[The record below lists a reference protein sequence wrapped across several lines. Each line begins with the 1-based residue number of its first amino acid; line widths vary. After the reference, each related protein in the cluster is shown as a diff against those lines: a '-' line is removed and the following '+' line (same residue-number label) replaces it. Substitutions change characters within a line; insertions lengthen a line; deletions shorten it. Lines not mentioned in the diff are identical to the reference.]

1 MRERVIQTLYF
12 EGIGLLLVAPL
23 YAAAAGAGMRESFAM
38 VAVVSLVVM
47 TWSAFFNAAFDTIEW
62 RWTGR
67 IASDRPH
74 RLRSLHALLHELTA
88 MVVSCP
94 VIFAMTPLSW
104 GQALLADLGLTL
116 AYAAY
121 AYVFHLGYDRLRP
134 VMPAEHTAREQRTKS
149 CRGTSCALKK
159 KNPSR
164 ASDLGFF
171 LRRPVK
177 AWNALTC
184 G

>member
-1 MRERVIQTLYF
+1 VRAGDRGLHRCCLVGARDRGLRSARERVIQTLCF

-38 VAVVSLVVM
+38 VAVVSMVVM
-47 TWSAFFNAAFDTIEW
+47 AWSAIFNTAFDMVEW

-67 IASDRPH
+67 VASDRPH

-88 MVVSCP
+88 TVVSCP
-94 VIFAMTPLSW
+94 VIYAMTPLGW

-134 VMPAEHTAREQRTKS
+134 VRPEEHPARSEQVR
-149 CRGTSCALKK
+149 
-159 KNPSR
+159 
-164 ASDLGFF
+164 
-171 LRRPVK
+171 
-177 AWNALTC
+177 
-184 G
+184 

>member
-1 MRERVIQTLYF
+1 MAGGLRSARERVIQTLWF

-23 YAAAAGAGMRESFAM
+23 YAAAAGAGLRESFAM
-38 VAVVSLVVM
+38 VAVVSIVVM
-47 TWSAFFNAAFDTIEW
+47 AWSAVYNTVFDRLEW

-67 IASDRPH
+67 VASDRPH

-94 VIFAMTPLSW
+94 VIFAMTTLSW
-104 GQALLADLGLTL
+104 GEALLADLGLTA

-134 VMPAEHTAREQRTKS
+134 VGGISAR
-149 CRGTSCALKK
+149 
-159 KNPSR
+159 
-164 ASDLGFF
+164 
-171 LRRPVK
+171 
-177 AWNALTC
+177 
-184 G
+184 

>member
-1 MRERVIQTLYF
+1 MGRGLRSARERVMQTLWF
-12 EGIGLLLVAPL
+12 ECIGLLLVVPL
-23 YAAAAGAGMRESFAM
+23 YAAAAGAGMRESFSM

-47 TWSAFFNAAFDTIEW
+47 AWSAIFNTVFDIIEW

-67 IASDRPH
+67 VASHRPH

-94 VIFAMTPLSW
+94 VIYAMTPLGW

-134 VMPAEHTAREQRTKS
+134 VRPAAPAARGEQVR
-149 CRGTSCALKK
+149 
-159 KNPSR
+159 
-164 ASDLGFF
+164 
-171 LRRPVK
+171 
-177 AWNALTC
+177 
-184 G
+184 